1 MTDLPSTHFLARL
14 QVPENKISLW
24 VSARSAAL
32 DYIIYLKYSLFQVII
47 VALLAIGASWARPQS
62 DINDFNDELNDR
74 LGPIN
79 PNPQYEY
86 QYQVADDNS
95 QTYLAHN
102 EKRDNDLV
110 TGQYSYVDAN
120 GALVTVVYQAGPE
133 GYTEERTVQDGFVQI
148 RARPRKPE
156 PEPAPE
162 PAPLPAP
169 APPPRPTRPPPPPPT
184 PAPPPQ
190 NNDSDLVARIIAQLT
205 PFIRET
211 VSNSLQSNRAPAP
224 ARPAPVRPAPVRP
237 APAPIVSA
245 ASNPSSV
252 RGVFGQGGANN
263 VRVNTPEF
271 DFAYELRK

>member
-1 MTDLPSTHFLARL
+1 MAF
-14 QVPENKISLW
+14 
-24 VSARSAAL
+24 
-32 DYIIYLKYSLFQVII
+32 
-47 VALLAIGASWARPQS
+47 LAIGASWARPQS

-79 PNPQYEY
+79 PNPKYSY
-86 QYQVADDNS
+86 QYQVADDDS

-102 EKRDNDLV
+102 EERDNDLV

-120 GALVTVVYQAGPE
+120 GALVTVVYQAGPD
-133 GYTEERTVQDGFVQI
+133 GYTEERSVQDGFVQI
-148 RARPRKPE
+148 RARPRN
-156 PEPAPE
+156 PEPAPAPT
-162 PAPLPAP
+162 PAPT
-169 APPPRPTRPPPPPPT
+169 PRPTRPPPPPPT
-184 PAPPPQ
+184 TPAPPPPPPPQ
-190 NNDSDLVARIIAQLT
+190 DSDLVARIIAQLT

-224 ARPAPVRPAPVRP
+224 APRRPAPVRP
-237 APAPIVSA
+237 APAPAPIQAA

-271 DFAYELRK
+271 DFAYELGNGK